1 MRIFSA
7 LFSLALTGLLSVS
20 AYSQMLASFNDDG
33 LTYGHVHL
41 NVSDM
46 DRHIQILEDHF
57 GGRTVRKGH
66 NANWDPMLTA
76 IVLNNTLVAL
86 SPSDDI
92 TFVIDTSSG
101 RPKKLFRFAPAWSS
115 KQ

>member
-57 GGRTVRKGH
+57 GGRTVRKGQ
-66 NANWDPMLTA
+66 NANGDPLLTA
-76 IVLNNTLVAL
+76 I
-86 SPSDDI
+86 
-92 TFVIDTSSG
+92 
-101 RPKKLFRFAPAWSS
+101 
-115 KQ
+115 